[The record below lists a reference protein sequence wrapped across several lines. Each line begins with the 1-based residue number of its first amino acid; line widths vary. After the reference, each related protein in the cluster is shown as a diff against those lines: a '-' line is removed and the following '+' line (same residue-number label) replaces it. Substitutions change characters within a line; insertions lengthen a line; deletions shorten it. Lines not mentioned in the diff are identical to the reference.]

1 MFEKRINIFT
11 GHFGSGKTEVAVNTA
26 VQLNEKGCK
35 TAILDFDIV
44 NPYFRTADVKELLA
58 QKGIWVM
65 TTTYANTNVDV
76 PAIPA
81 EVSTLFVN
89 KDYRVVFDV
98 GGDDIGARALSR
110 YREEILDDDYEMYF
124 VININRPMTA
134 SVEKIEEMIWE
145 IEQSSRLKVTRLV
158 NNTNVLS
165 YTTGEDIL
173 KGQQIIRE
181 VSLKLGIPVGFTSGF
196 AGNIDSVKDRID
208 GEILY
213 LERLIKLPWEG

>member
-1 MFEKRINIFT
+1 MFEKRLNIFT

-26 VQLNEKGCK
+26 LKLNSAGNK

-44 NPYFRTADVKELLA
+44 NPYFRTADVKEVLT

-81 EVSTLFVN
+81 EISTLFVE
-89 KDYRVVFDV
+89 KDYRVVLDV

-110 YREEILDDDYEMYF
+110 YKDEILEDDYEVYL
-124 VININRPMTA
+124 VININRPMTNT
-134 SVEKIEEMIWE
+134 VEKIKEMIWE
-145 IEQSSRLKVTRLV
+145 IEQSSRLKVTKLV

-165 YTTGEDIL
+165 YTTGEDII
-173 KGQQIIRE
+173 KGQQIIQQ
-181 VSLKLGIPVGFTSGF
+181 VGIPIGFTSGF
-196 AGNIDSVKDRID
+196 ADTIDSVRDRID
-208 GEILY
+208 GEVLY
-213 LERLIKLPWEG
+213 LDKLIRLPWEG